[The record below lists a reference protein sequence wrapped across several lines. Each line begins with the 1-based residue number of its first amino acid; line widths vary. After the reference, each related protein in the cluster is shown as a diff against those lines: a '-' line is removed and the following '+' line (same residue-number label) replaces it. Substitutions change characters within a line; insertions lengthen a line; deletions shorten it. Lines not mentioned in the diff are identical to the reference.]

1 MALAF
6 PHRRPPPPHRR
17 RSHCGGLVGR
27 RAPALG
33 ASSSSWFRSRPRL
46 LPFLLP
52 QVLRPISSL
61 PWPDLNAWRLPA
73 TSARGAQ
80 TVLAPLM
87 LMSQRLTTT
96 WPRRYWRWGR
106 SCYPPP
112 TLSPRHD
119 APTPPSPGGPSGSLS
134 ARRRPPTTPSAR
146 TASSSARPTP
156 ARRPPRRSRRRRRS
170 SRPRPWPPGSGSAAR
185 KPTASPSLPG
195 LPHRLPPDRARPGS
209 TQSPLARSPPQ
220 PPSPGNLRL
229 TLSSSA
235 SSTARKYTPER
246 RQKFIG
252 GQRSNHEKI
261 HTATMKVDAVS
272 CPSSSIPTPCTPGVC
287 ANV

>member
-1 MALAF
+1 
-6 PHRRPPPPHRR
+6 
-17 RSHCGGLVGR
+17 
-27 RAPALG
+27 
-33 ASSSSWFRSRPRL
+33 
-46 LPFLLP
+46 
-52 QVLRPISSL
+52 
-61 PWPDLNAWRLPA
+61 
-73 TSARGAQ
+73 
-80 TVLAPLM
+80 M

-96 WPRRYWRWGR
+96 WPHRYWRWRR

-119 APTPPSPGGPSGSLS
+119 APTPPYPDGPSGSLS

-195 LPHRLPPDRARPGS
+195 LPRRLPPDRARPGS

-261 HTATMKVDAVS
+261 HTATMKILMYQLCNSVAFVHGPASSAAGNPDETKLFPNLLGQPSVS
-272 CPSSSIPTPCTPGVC
+272 MVS
-287 ANV
+287 